1 VEKQTAPTK
10 EMMGPRFGT
19 AMATTTGI
27 KQGCQHL
34 QFLPK

>member
-19 AMATTTGI
+19 AMATTTGM
-27 KQGCQHL
+27 KQEL
-34 QFLPK
+34 LPTYTVSR